1 MMNKASTTGRGARAL
16 TALLLMALAL
26 VSGSL
31 PAAGQDVD
39 VPEVPVIAVTPD
51 AGSANGLTEWEQPR
65 RPQVLGGRERQA
77 ILEQVSGGGAGG
89 LPLMDNI
96 QNSGKTPTL
105 RQAILTVKRPWMVH
119 RAFLS
124 SEGAQRVDARSVLS
138 FDEAVPGRAV
148 VGLNLM
154 EGQIYLIDFL
164 LQGRGAGDFLLTT
177 SAGVH
182 TYPDPDAKR
191 NHVLIALKADR
202 SGWAEIS
209 LSRTAG
215 GFDLHSVEA
224 TLAVGPKN

>member
-1 MMNKASTTGRGARAL
+1 MNTPSRTGQRAPAGIFL
-16 TALLLMALAL
+16 ALAAL
-26 VSGSL
+26 ACISSPVW
-31 PAAGQDVD
+31 AAGQDVD
-39 VPEVPVIAVTPD
+39 VPEVPVIAVTPEG
-51 AGSANGLTEWEQPR
+51 GSANSVTDWEQPR

-96 QNSGKTPTL
+96 QNQGKTPTL

-138 FDEAVPGRAV
+138 FDESVPGRAV
-148 VGLNLM
+148 VGLNLI
-154 EGQIYLIDFL
+154 EGQVYLIDFL
-164 LQGRGAGDFLLTT
+164 LQGRGAGDFLVTT
-177 SAGVH
+177 SAGVQ
-182 TYPDPDAKR
+182 TYPDPDAER
-191 NHVLIALKADR
+191 NHVLIALKADK

-224 TLAVGPKN
+224 TLAVGPKG